1 MAVLGIRVLGDPVL
15 RQMTTP
21 VTDFGPGLQQ
31 LINDMFET
39 MHAAHGVGLAAPQVG
54 RTERLA
60 VAEVKDVPYV
70 FINPEII
77 EREGKLKWEEG
88 CLSIPELYGDVMRS
102 KRVVVQA
109 LDRDGK
115 TFEVEGTELLGV
127 CMQHEID
134 HLDGKLFIDH
144 LSFLK
149 RQRALANWE
158 QEKVKYPNL
167 IRTIVPNEA
176 LDDDDN
182 DERI

>member
-1 MAVLGIRVLGDPVL
+1 MLGIRVLGDPVL

-31 LINDMFET
+31 LIDDMFET

-102 KRVVVQA
+102 KRVVHWTTWSA
-109 LDRDGK
+109 LIYHPYFGRK
-115 TFEVEGTELLGV
+115 SAVAFLLV
-127 CMQHEID
+127 ACKAR
-134 HLDGKLFIDH
+134 LY
-144 LSFLK
+144 
-149 RQRALANWE
+149 A
-158 QEKVKYPNL
+158 
-167 IRTIVPNEA
+167 
-176 LDDDDN
+176 
-182 DERI
+182 